1 MFPPIVKEKKKFEWT
16 SIILISLAHLVHDV
30 FGSFFVPILPLLKAK
45 MGLSNTGVGMLSV
58 IQKIPALL
66 NPLVGV
72 LSDRLPMRIFI
83 IVAPALTTIV
93 MSLLGMAP
101 NFAMLGILLFV
112 AGLSST
118 FFHTPAPVMIK
129 ELARENAGRG
139 MSIFMLGGEG
149 ARAIG
154 PLLITAAI
162 TWWTLEGTWRLI
174 PFGLASSFVLFLAF
188 RKRPIKERL
197 KAKPAFSDIKATFK
211 RLLPFFMILAGFIFF
226 RNIAKSTMT
235 TFITIYLHDKGE
247 SMWFTNS
254 ALAALQLAGAVG
266 VMFSGTISDYIGKR
280 KVLLTISI
288 MTPILMGL
296 LFVVEGYL
304 LIPVMLLLGFFMLSP
319 GPVMLSLV
327 NSMDSEHPAFVN
339 GVFMTL
345 GFIISALTTLLV
357 GMVSDRIGLESSF
370 KIAAILSIGAIPFVF
385 RMTK

>member
-1 MFPPIVKEKKKFEWT
+1 MKEKKKFEWT
-16 SIILISLAHLVHDV
+16 SIILISLAHLVHDT
-30 FGSFFVPILPLLKAK
+30 FSSFFVPILPLLKVK
-45 MGLSNTGVGMLSV
+45 LGLSNTGIGFLSV
-58 IQKIPALL
+58 IQKTPALL
-66 NPLVGV
+66 NPLIGV
-72 LSDRLPMRIFI
+72 ISDRLPMRIFI
-83 IVAPALTTIV
+83 IAAPALTTIV

-112 AGLSST
+112 AGLSAT
-118 FFHTPAPVMIK
+118 FFHTPAPVMVK
-129 ELARENAGRG
+129 ELAGNNPGRG
-139 MSIFMLGGEG
+139 MSLFMLGGEG

-188 RKRPIKERL
+188 RKRPIRERIKE
-197 KAKPAFSDIKATFK
+197 KPSYHDIKMTFK
-211 RLLPFFMILAGFIFF
+211 RLLPFFLVLAGFIFF

-254 ALAALQLAGAVG
+254 ALATLQLAGAVG
-266 VMFSGTISDYIGKR
+266 VMFSGTISDFIGKR
-280 KVLLTISI
+280 KVLLIISI

-327 NSMDSEHPAFVN
+327 NSIDSEHPAFVN

-345 GFIISALTTLLV
+345 GFIISAVTTLLV
-357 GMVSDRIGLESSF
+357 GFVSDHIGLELSF
-370 KIAAILSIGAIPFVF
+370 QIAAVLSLGAIPFIF
-385 RMTK
+385 RMTSASA